1 MSTIL
6 GSPQFTLYLSDP
18 YGQRLCD
25 ASQFVSL
32 KYSRVVN
39 GIGSAVLT
47 LPGDFDTQM
56 IRIPDGRLEIWR
68 KLPGSSREY
77 LDTETTWLI
86 KAIEYGRDDKG
97 KTTIIVEA
105 DTPLCLLREPGRFSY
120 YDSDTAASSVSAVP
134 ADNGIKQIA
143 RDNIGTTA
151 LQTSFRNL
159 SPYITIAPNLGLGA
173 SVSKSFAWRDL
184 LKVMQELAAAS
195 AQAGTYLAFDIVAPT
210 PDTLLFQTYTQ
221 QRGVD
226 HRFPG
231 GQNPV
236 IISPDFGNMG
246 ACSLRYDYRNEVT
259 FVVAGGKGEGA
270 ARLQAT
276 AQDNARIGV
285 SPFGLREKFVD
296 ATNYDTVT
304 GLSNEAAAQVR
315 AGRPRTLFRGKLL
328 STPDTR
334 YGVHWGW
341 GDFVTAQAFGQSL
354 DCRIDAVSVTVAGGK
369 ETIEA
374 VLRNDA

>member
-1 MSTIL
+1 MTAASYAV
-6 GSPQFTLYLSDP
+6 YLSDP
-18 YGQRLCD
+18 YGVRLAD

-47 LPGDFDTQM
+47 LPGDFDTQFV
-56 IRIPDGRLEIWR
+56 RIPDGRLEIWR

-77 LDTETTWLI
+77 LDTDTIWLI
-86 KAIEYGRDDKG
+86 KAIEYDRDDKG
-97 KTTIIVEA
+97 KTVVVVEA

-120 YDSDTAASSVSAVP
+120 YDSDTAASSVTAQP

-143 RDNIGTTA
+143 RDNIGSSA
-151 LQTSFRNL
+151 LQTSFRDL
-159 SPYITIAPNLGLGA
+159 SQYIAIQIDLGLGA

-195 AQAGTYLAFDIVAPT
+195 MQAGTYVAFDIVSPT
-210 PDTLLFQTYTQ
+210 PDTLEFRTYVG

-231 GQNPV
+231 GNNPV
-236 IISPDFGNMG
+236 IIGPEFGNMG

-259 FVVAGGKGEGA
+259 FALAGGKGEGA

-276 AQDNARIGV
+276 AQDAGRIGL

-296 ATNYDTVT
+296 ATNYDTTT
-304 GLSNEAAAQVR
+304 GLAAEAQSVVR
-315 AGRPRTLFRGKLL
+315 AGRPRTIFRGKLL

-354 DCRIDAVSVTVAGGK
+354 DCRIDAVTVSVAGGK
-369 ETIEA
+369 ETVEA

>member
-1 MSTIL
+1 MASATHSI
-6 GSPQFTLYLSDP
+6 YLSDGF
-18 YGQRLCD
+18 GQRLAD
-25 ASQFVSL
+25 ASRFVSL

-39 GIGSAVLT
+39 GIGSAVLV

-56 IRIPDGRLEIWR
+56 IRAPDGRLEIWR
-68 KLPGSSREY
+68 KLAGSSREY
-77 LDTETTWLI
+77 LDTETVWLI
-86 KAIEYGRDDKG
+86 KAIDYTRDDKG
-97 KTTIIVEA
+97 RATITVEA

-120 YDSDTAASSVSAVP
+120 YDSDTAASSVSAQP
-134 ADNGIKQIA
+134 ADDGIKQIA
-143 RDNIGTTA
+143 RDNIGATA
-151 LQTSFRNL
+151 LQSTYRDISA
-159 SPYITIAPNLGLGA
+159 YVTIAPNLSLGA

-195 AQAGTYLAFDIVAPT
+195 TQSGTYLAFDIVSPT
-210 PDTLLFQTYTQ
+210 PDTMEFRTYVG

-259 FVVAGGKGEGA
+259 FAVAGGKGEGA

-276 AQDNARIGV
+276 AQDNGRIGL

-296 ATNYDTVT
+296 ATNYDTTT
-304 GLSNEAAAQVR
+304 GLAAEAQAQVR
-315 AGRPRTLFRGKLL
+315 NGRPRTLFRGKLL
-328 STPDTR
+328 NTDDTR

-341 GDFVTAQAFGQSL
+341 GDFVTCQAFGQSL

-369 ETIEA
+369 ETVEA